1 MKIMSTEIKKPKK
14 KNNRAFYLACERKEE
29 GKKKKTIT
37 GDNPTT
43 IRCHTSHHVK
53 ESTIVYPKR

>member
-29 GKKKKTIT
+29 GKKKETIT

>member
-29 GKKKKTIT
+29 GKKKN
-37 GDNPTT
+37 DY
-43 IRCHTSHHVK
+43 R
-53 ESTIVYPKR
+53 R

>member
-14 KNNRAFYLACERKEE
+14 KEQPCILPGMREKRRR
-29 GKKKKTIT
+29 KKKTII

>member
-14 KNNRAFYLACERKEE
+14 KNNRAFYLACERKEK
-29 GKKKKTIT
+29 GKKKETIT

-43 IRCHTSHHVK
+43 ICCHTSHHVK